1 MFFWHYFTVLS
12 ECPTTATL
20 KSGCLAALIA
30 VCVSVYNYHT
40 SDCFQPNGHCS
51 EKFLS
56 LSEACLMC
64 ARSVNIICVC
74 RPKWLHAFS
83 ILWTT
88 HTHTAIMVLTFSC
101 LQLQQLVIVDGF
113 KRWDRDSVCACVF
126 FFILNDIWVLKKLSM
141 HTCLQYFLN
150 TLYFAH
156 LL

>member
-1 MFFWHYFTVLS
+1 MFFDIISQFFS

-83 ILWTT
+83 IL
-88 HTHTAIMVLTFSC
+88 
-101 LQLQQLVIVDGF
+101 
-113 KRWDRDSVCACVF
+113 
-126 FFILNDIWVLKKLSM
+126 
-141 HTCLQYFLN
+141 
-150 TLYFAH
+150 
-156 LL
+156 